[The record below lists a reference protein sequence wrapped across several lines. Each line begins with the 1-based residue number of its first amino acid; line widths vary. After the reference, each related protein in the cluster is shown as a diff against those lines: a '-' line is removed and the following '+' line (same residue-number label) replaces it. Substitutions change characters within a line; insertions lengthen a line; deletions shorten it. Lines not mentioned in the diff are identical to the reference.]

1 MNNIFWISV
10 GTIVA
15 CGKSEIENDIIYTIG
30 AMVKIVPPPILQQ
43 CIFWA
48 TFWHLIL

>member
-1 MNNIFWISV
+1 MNKICWINV
-10 GTIVA
+10 GAIVT
-15 CGKSEIENDIIYTIG
+15 CGKSEIEIEIIYTIG
-30 AMVKIVPPPILQQ
+30 AMVKIVPPPILEQ